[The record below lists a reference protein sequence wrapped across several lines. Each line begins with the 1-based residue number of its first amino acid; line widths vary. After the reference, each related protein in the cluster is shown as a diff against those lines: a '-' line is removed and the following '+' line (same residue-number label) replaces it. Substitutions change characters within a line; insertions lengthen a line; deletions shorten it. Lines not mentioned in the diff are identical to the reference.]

1 MASPGMVSTVTTSSV
16 GSDQVP
22 VPVPAA
28 VVEERKRRRK
38 ESNRLSAQRSRARK
52 QQQLDDLAAQV
63 AELRARNGA
72 MALAAREA
80 ARRCAAVQAQNDLL
94 RARWLELAARLESL
108 TELLQYCPDA
118 AAAAAITFPG
128 ACGFITPQPPLLD
141 ATMHCNYYQSTS

>member
-1 MASPGMVSTVTTSSV
+1 MVSTVTTSSSA

-22 VPVPAA
+22 VPAPA

-72 MALAAREA
+72 MALAASEA

-94 RARWLELAARLESL
+94 RARCLELSARLESL
-108 TELLQYCPDA
+108 TELAQYYCLDDA
-118 AAAAAITFPG
+118 AATTTFPA
-128 ACGFITPQPPLLD
+128 ACGFVTPQPPLLD
-141 ATMHCNYYQSTS
+141 VATMHCNYYQSSS